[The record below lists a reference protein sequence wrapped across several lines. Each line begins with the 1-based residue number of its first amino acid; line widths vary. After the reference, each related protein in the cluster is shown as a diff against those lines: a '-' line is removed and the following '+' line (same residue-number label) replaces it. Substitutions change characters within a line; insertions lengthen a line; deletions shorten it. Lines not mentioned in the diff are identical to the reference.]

1 MKRLSNPLLKIID
14 NIKNN
19 QYSDISNIKI
29 EEMAVLNESYND
41 LHNRLNK
48 EIKRSSNILKDKN
61 QFIADT
67 VHQLR
72 TPLTNIMMN
81 GEMIKQF
88 QTDKSLSSYID
99 KIDSSINMLSNFYED
114 LAYVVSADTIEYPP
128 NNINLS
134 DFLKKRIEFFSIIS
148 KVSHK
153 EIQATIE
160 EDIFT
165 HINQIELERI
175 IDNNLSNGMKYATKN
190 KPITIT
196 LSQSNDTAI
205 LAIRTYGNPIK
216 DTTKIFEKNF
226 REDEAKRGLG
236 LGLNMVK
243 NICEKYHIFY
253 DVTYEDG
260 QNVFIYN
267 FSVKCLSYTS
277 QVRGSTENTPS
288 ACGGANH

>member
-1 MKRLSNPLLKIID
+1 MLAQKT
-14 NIKNN
+14 
-19 QYSDISNIKI
+19 
-29 EEMAVLNESYND
+29 ESYNN

-48 EIKRSSNILKDKN
+48 EIERSSNILKDKN

-99 KIDSSINMLSNFYED
+99 RIDSSINMLSNFYED
-114 LAYVVSADTIEYPP
+114 LAYVASADTIEYAPK
-128 NNINLS
+128 NINLS
-134 DFLKKRIEFFSIIS
+134 DFLKKRIEFFSTIS

-153 EIQATIE
+153 EIQSTIE

-175 IDNNLSNGMKYATKN
+175 IDNNLSNAMKYATKH
-190 KPITIT
+190 KPINIT
-196 LSQSNDTAI
+196 LLQLNDTAI

-216 DTTKIFEKNF
+216 DTKKIFEKNF

-253 DVTYEDG
+253 NVTYEDG
-260 QNVFIYN
+260 QNVFTYVFQSSMLN
-267 FSVKCLSYTS
+267 VH
-277 QVRGSTENTPS
+277 VHRV
-288 ACGGANH
+288 

>member
-1 MKRLSNPLLKIID
+1 MKRLSNPLLKFVD
-14 NIKNN
+14 NIKKN
-19 QYSDISNIKI
+19 QYSDISDIKI

-41 LHNRLNK
+41 LHNRLNR
-48 EIKRSSNILKDKN
+48 EVERSANILKDKN

-114 LAYVVSADTIEYPP
+114 LAYVASADTIEYHPIT
-128 NNINLS
+128 INLS
-134 DFLKKRIEFFSIIS
+134 DFLKTRIEFFSTIS

-153 EIQATIE
+153 EIEVTIE

-175 IDNNLSNGMKYATKN
+175 IDNNISNAMKYATKN
-190 KPITIT
+190 KPVTIN
-196 LSQSNDTAI
+196 LLQLNDSAI
-205 LAIRTYGNPIK
+205 LAIKTYGSQIK
-216 DTTKIFEKNF
+216 DKDKIFEKNF

-243 NICEKYHIFY
+243 NICGKYHISY
-253 DVTYEDG
+253 NVTYEEG
-260 QNVFIYN
+260 QNVFTYI
-267 FSVKCLSYTS
+267 FKSL
-277 QVRGSTENTPS
+277 RLGI
-288 ACGGANH
+288 

>member
-1 MKRLSNPLLKIID
+1 
-14 NIKNN
+14 
-19 QYSDISNIKI
+19 
-29 EEMAVLNESYND
+29 MAVLNESYND

-48 EIKRSSNILKDKN
+48 EVERSSNILKDKN

-88 QTDKSLSSYID
+88 QTDKSVSSYID

-114 LAYVVSADTIEYPP
+114 LAYVASADTIEYPP
-128 NNINLS
+128 KNINLS
-134 DFLKKRIEFFSIIS
+134 DFLKTRIEFFSTIS

-153 EIQATIE
+153 EIKSIIE

-175 IDNNLSNGMKYATKN
+175 IDNNLSNAMKYATKH
-190 KPITIT
+190 KPITIN
-196 LSQSNDTAI
+196 LLQSNDTAI
-205 LAIRTYGNPIK
+205 LAIKTYGSQIK
-216 DTTKIFEKNF
+216 DKNKIFEKNF

-243 NICEKYHIFY
+243 NICEKYHITY
-253 DVTYEDG
+253 RVTYDDE
-260 QNVFIYN
+260 QNVFTYIFQSLGLHY
-267 FSVKCLSYTS
+267 
-277 QVRGSTENTPS
+277 
-288 ACGGANH
+288 

>member
-1 MKRLSNPLLKIID
+1 MLSNPLLKIIT

-19 QYSDISNIKI
+19 QYSDVSNIKI
-29 EEMAVLNESYND
+29 KEMAVLNESYND

-48 EIKRSSNILKDKN
+48 EVERSTNILKDKN

-88 QTDKSLSSYID
+88 KTDKSLSSYID

-114 LAYVVSADTIEYPP
+114 LAYVASADTIEYSPI
-128 NNINLS
+128 NMNLS
-134 DFLKKRIEFFSIIS
+134 DFLKKRIEFFSTIS

-175 IDNNLSNGMKYATKN
+175 IDNNISNGMKYATKH
-190 KPITIT
+190 KLIGIT
-196 LSQSNDTAI
+196 LLQSNNVAI
-205 LAIRTYGNPIK
+205 LSIKTYGIEIK
-216 DTTKIFEKNF
+216 DKNKIFEKNF
-226 REDEAKRGLG
+226 RENEAKRGLG

-253 DVTYEDG
+253 NVTYEDG
-260 QNVFIYN
+260 QNVFTYI
-267 FSVKCLSYTS
+267 FPL
-277 QVRGSTENTPS
+277 
-288 ACGGANH
+288 